1 MIGKKEYTNTIELQ
15 LLKKEKA
22 SLESKVF
29 RHQKEQESLKEKI
42 VFLEQEKDSLAKL
55 IEKTEQSNI
64 VNEIPFYDINLR
76 SNIRDAYEFEEIE
89 NLALDIL
96 LNGQLQPVLITKDN
110 YLISGHRRYF
120 AFKTI
125 IEQYDTLKINDSLI
139 EKIKPKPDSLVTY
152 KIERLSSEIS
162 DIELQELQYAEN
174 NERRSIDNFQLS
186 ALYNSYLEKGFD
198 QKYLSGKFQKTK
210 GNISSIVSL
219 KKIDPVLV
227 NYIKEFQIFA
237 WSKKRFEEE
246 VSSNFDEKKEQFFQN
261 NKGIIGW
268 KPLYE
273 IAKNDS
279 LIEQQKAFLNLFKNR
294 LSKDELNLEYFAKI
308 DNELANSI
316 NDEKIKKDIN
326 KSVKNLSNLFNK
338 LDNVEPSYR
347 DILKKNLLEIEN
359 IISKM

>member
-42 VFLEQEKDSLAKL
+42 GFLEQEKDSLAKL

-64 VNEIPFYDINLR
+64 VSEIPFYDINLR

-125 IEQYDTLKINDSLI
+125 VEKYDTLKITESLS
-139 EKIKPKPDSLVTY
+139 EKIKQKPDSIVTY

-174 NERRSIDNFQLS
+174 NERRAIDNFQLS
-186 ALYNSYLEKGFD
+186 ALYNSYLEKGF
-198 QKYLSGKFQKTK
+198 
-210 GNISSIVSL
+210 
-219 KKIDPVLV
+219 
-227 NYIKEFQIFA
+227 
-237 WSKKRFEEE
+237 
-246 VSSNFDEKKEQFFQN
+246 
-261 NKGIIGW
+261 
-268 KPLYE
+268 
-273 IAKNDS
+273 
-279 LIEQQKAFLNLFKNR
+279 
-294 LSKDELNLEYFAKI
+294 
-308 DNELANSI
+308 
-316 NDEKIKKDIN
+316 
-326 KSVKNLSNLFNK
+326 
-338 LDNVEPSYR
+338 
-347 DILKKNLLEIEN
+347 
-359 IISKM
+359 

>member
-1 MIGKKEYTNTIELQ
+1 MIAKKEYTNTIELQ

-42 VFLEQEKDSLAKL
+42 GFLEQEKESLAKL
-55 IEKTEQSNI
+55 IEKTEQSNS
-64 VNEIPFYDINLR
+64 VSEIPFHQINLR

-96 LNGQLQPVLITKDN
+96 FNGQLQPVLITKDN

-125 IEQYDTLKINDSLI
+125 IEKYDTLKITDSLA
-139 EKIKPKPDSLVTY
+139 EKIKQKPESIVTY
-152 KIERLSSEIS
+152 RIDRLSDEIS

-198 QKYLSGKFQKTK
+198 QKYLSEKFKKTK

-219 KKIDPVLV
+219 KKIDPILV

-237 WSKKRFEEE
+237 WSKKRFEAELIN
-246 VSSNFDEKKEQFFQN
+246 NFDEKKEQFFQN

-273 IAKNDS
+273 IAKHDS
-279 LIEQQKAFLNLFKNR
+279 LAGQKNAFLKLFENR
-294 LSKDELNLEYFAKI
+294 LSNVELSSAYFSEIENNIEKPKN
-308 DNELANSI
+308 NEKL
-316 NDEKIKKDIN
+316 KKDIN
-326 KSVKNLSNLFNK
+326 KSIKSLSSFFDKLDNLEPSCRDILEKNLS
-338 LDNVEPSYR
+338 
-347 DILKKNLLEIEN
+347 EIEN